1 MRYLIKPEGVPPEI
15 FSKKAMSAPDDELDK
30 IIDEEIRSQLR
41 ETLVIRLDL
50 LDRGKYSDELLAKV
64 DKLRTVCAN
73 ISNEDFL
80 KYLIDEPDGKTVRD
94 YIDKKYSE
102 ITGKEENDGSI

>member
-1 MRYLIKPEGVPPEI
+1 MEEKPKVLSDYTPEMLRHA
-15 FSKKAMSAPDDELDK
+15 SDEEIDR
-30 IIDEEIRSQLR
+30 IIDEDIRSRLR
-41 ETLVIRLDL
+41 KTLVIRFDL
-50 LDRGKYSDELLAKV
+50 LDRDKYSDELLAKV

-73 ISNEDFL
+73 ISDEDFL

-102 ITGKEENDGSI
+102 ITSKEENDGNI

>member
-1 MRYLIKPEGVPPEI
+1 MEEKPKVLSDYTPEMLGY
-15 FSKKAMSAPDDELDK
+15 AADEEIDR
-30 IIDEEIRSQLR
+30 IIDEEIRSHLR

-102 ITGKEENDGSI
+102 ITGKEKNDGNI